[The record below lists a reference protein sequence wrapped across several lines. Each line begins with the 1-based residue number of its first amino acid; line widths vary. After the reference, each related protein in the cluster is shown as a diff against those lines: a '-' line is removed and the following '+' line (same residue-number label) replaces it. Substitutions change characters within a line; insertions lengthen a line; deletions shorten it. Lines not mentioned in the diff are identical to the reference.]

1 VLLGGE
7 ATVYRGYGG
16 IRDFFRETGDVL
28 DRVYVEYSEI
38 RDLGDQVV
46 AVGTIRTRGK
56 ASGVETDSPI
66 GTVID
71 FRDARRSGFGPT
83 WPTKKLSKPPG
94 CRSR

>member
-1 VLLGGE
+1 MAPGTPVLLGGE
-7 ATVYRGYGG
+7 ATVYRGYRG

-56 ASGVETDSPI
+56 ASGVETDSPS
-66 GTVID
+66 
-71 FRDARRSGFGPT
+71 AP
-83 WPTKKLSKPPG
+83 
-94 CRSR
+94 